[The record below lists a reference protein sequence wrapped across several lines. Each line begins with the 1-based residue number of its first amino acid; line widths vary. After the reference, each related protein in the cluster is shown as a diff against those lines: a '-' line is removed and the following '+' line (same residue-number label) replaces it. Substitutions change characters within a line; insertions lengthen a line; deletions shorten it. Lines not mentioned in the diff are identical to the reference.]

1 MKPLIRA
8 IIDPGALRHNLA
20 RVRDVASSS
29 RIMAVIKA
37 NAYGHG
43 VVTTARALSAADA
56 FAVARIE
63 EGLALRAAGF
73 GHRILLL
80 EGVFGTEQLDA
91 ALEHRFDL
99 MVHSFEQLQ
108 LLEGG
113 LSGRA
118 VSAWIKIDS
127 GMNRLGFR
135 PEQFAEAY
143 ARLRR
148 VPGVEP
154 DPTLV
159 THLASADDR
168 GDSMTEAQLTTF
180 ERVTEGLPGSRSIAN
195 SAAVLAWP
203 RTHAD
208 WVRPGLMLY
217 GISPF
222 PDGSGLDIGL
232 QPAMAL
238 ETEVIA
244 VKSVRKGET
253 VGYGGCWRAARETR
267 MAVAAVGYG
276 DGYPRGTPS
285 GTAVH
290 VSGRSVPLIGSV
302 SMDMIALD
310 VTGLPPVAVGDAVT
324 LWGRDLPVEKLARRA
339 GTIPYELICG
349 VSQRVHHQLR

>member
-8 IIDPGALRHNLA
+8 IVDPGALRHNLA
-20 RVRDVASSS
+20 RVRHEAPGS
-29 RIMAVIKA
+29 RIMAVNKA

-80 EGVFGTEQLDA
+80 EGVFGAEQLDA

-99 MVHSFEQLQ
+99 MIHGFEQLQ
-108 LLEGG
+108 LLEARLGG
-113 LSGRA
+113 RSVA
-118 VSAWIKIDS
+118 AWIKIDT

-135 PEQFAEAY
+135 PEQFGEAY
-143 ARLRR
+143 ARLRSL
-148 VPGVEP
+148 PGVEA

-159 THLASADDR
+159 THLACADDR
-168 GDSMTEAQLTTF
+168 ANGMTPAQVTTF
-180 ERVTEGLPGSRSIAN
+180 EQVTEGLPGSRSIAN

-222 PDGSGLDIGL
+222 PQGSGLEIGL

-244 VKSVRKGET
+244 VKAVRKGET
-253 VGYGGCWRAARETR
+253 VGYGGCWRATRETR

-285 GTAVH
+285 GTTVQ
-290 VSGRSVPLIGSV
+290 VNGQGVPLIGSV

-324 LWGRDLPVEKLARRA
+324 LWGPDLPVEELARRA

-349 VSQRVHHQLR
+349 VSQRVHHDLR

>member
-8 IIDPGALRHNLA
+8 VIDPGALRHNLA
-20 RVRDVASSS
+20 RVRVVAPRS

-80 EGVFGTEQLDA
+80 EGVFGREQLEA

-99 MVHSFEQLQ
+99 MVHSFEQLE

-113 LSGRA
+113 LSGRG
-118 VSAWIKIDS
+118 VCAWMKIDS

-143 ARLRR
+143 GRLRR
-148 VPGVEP
+148 LRGVEP

-159 THLASADDR
+159 THLANADDR
-168 GDSMTEAQLTTF
+168 GDGMTPAQVATF

-217 GISPF
+217 GVSPF
-222 PDGSGLDIGL
+222 QQGSGPDIGL

-244 VKSVRKGET
+244 VKSVREGET
-253 VGYGGCWRAARETR
+253 VGYGGSWRALRETR

-285 GTAVH
+285 GTTVH
-290 VSGRSVPLIGSV
+290 VGGRSAPLIGSV

-310 VTGLPPVAVGDAVT
+310 VTNVPPVAVGDVVT
-324 LWGRDLPVEKLARRA
+324 LWGRDLPVEELARRV

-349 VSQRVHHQLR
+349 VSQRVHHDLR